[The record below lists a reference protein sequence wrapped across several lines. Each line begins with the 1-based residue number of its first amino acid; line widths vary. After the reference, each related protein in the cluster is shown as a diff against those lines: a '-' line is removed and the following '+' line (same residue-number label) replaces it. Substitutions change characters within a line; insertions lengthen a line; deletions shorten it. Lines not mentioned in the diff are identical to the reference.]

1 MRRTQSSMLVAIIA
15 AIGFSTSSFGQ
26 APAKQGSP
34 ARPRQAPVQQ
44 VSSDTRYIVQI
55 GSSFET
61 AEEANELRS
70 KLRPKYPSAQTEN
83 PSGSEALY
91 RVRIG
96 PYASREDAQQVANEL
111 AGQGFLGVI
120 ILPLRRPSQ
129 KPGAPVERIEPAQ
142 GQGSDDAMRR
152 AIANLS
158 TQIGLLTDEM
168 RMLRRETQRNSSM
181 MELLLNEDRLAKLED
196 KIQDAVDHKAQLD
209 AREQEIARR
218 TRNIQGELV
227 LRGGLRRDEAEAAIR
242 ADLQRALDDV
252 RSQQTVY
259 QQRIVELNDQATR
272 LRARVETIRKKLELL
287 DVKSEKEEK

>member
-1 MRRTQSSMLVAIIA
+1 MRRTQSSILMAIIA
-15 AIGFSTSSFGQ
+15 AIGFSTSVFGQ
-26 APAKQGSP
+26 LPAKQGSP
-34 ARPRQAPVQQ
+34 AKPRQTPVQQ

-61 AEEANELRS
+61 AEEANELTS

-83 PSGSEALY
+83 PGGSEALY

-111 AGQGFLGVI
+111 AGQGYLGVM
-120 ILPLRRPSQ
+120 ILPLGRSSQ
-129 KPGAPVERIEPAQ
+129 KPNAPVEKIEPAQ